1 MSTGM
6 LFLVE
11 CIVKFAIGFG
21 VGFLLVSLLDR

>member
-1 MSTGM
+1 MSTGV

-11 CIVKFAIGFG
+11 CIVKFVIGFG